1 MSHVADCFYAAVR
14 TLAGEGPVKQRLVNA
29 YVDHLEALAVADVPP
44 SIQSRFEALREAMEA
59 VPPTERETSVQVSV
73 RKMSSADAGLL
84 VRSIIAMLGE
94 QVRVK
99 GSGERLCSGN
109 RKIDACVPQLE
120 VARQARV
127 PTFLAG

>member
-1 MSHVADCFYAAVR
+1 MSHVADNFYAAVR
-14 TLAGEGPVKQRLVNA
+14 TLAGDGPAKQRLINA
-29 YVDHLEALAVADVPP
+29 YVNHLESLAITDVPM

-73 RKMSSADAGLL
+73 RKMAPADAGLL
-84 VRSIIAMLGE
+84 ARSIIAMFAE

-99 GSGERLCSGN
+99 ETGDRLGAGN
-109 RKIDACVPQLE
+109 RKPE
-120 VARQARV
+120 VHAPKFDIARPVRV